1 MNCIFQSSTQANRS
15 VCPEELALESGLLV
29 SILLVGYWVFWGGG
43 SCLYLEFLK
52 F

>member
-29 SILLVGYWVFWGGG
+29 SILLVGYWVFGGG
-43 SCLYLEFLK
+43 AVVCILSF
-52 F
+52 